1 MVFSKNCN
9 VPILLLN
16 QFFFAFNEDIIE
28 AFYTCVIMHN
38 IASKQFLSA
47 GDGSNEGD
55 TSYDFVTV
63 TYDDETTEQMPWE
76 KLSLCCIY
84 RWKGIVQAS
93 EH

>member
-1 MVFSKNCN
+1 MVFSKN

-38 IASKQFLSA
+38 IASKQCLSA

-76 KLSLCCIY
+76 NYRCAVY
-84 RWKGIVQAS
+84 RWNGIVQVS